1 MRIVVVTQEDSAAHH
16 QFLRQ
21 KKKISGKV
29 LGKAV
34 SGKTVVKEATRGFRK
49 EGVGNYCSKVKV
61 RTDPHLLAFM
71 KGKFPALLTWTV
83 RQNYPFI
90 SFICLPSHSG
100 AG

>member
-1 MRIVVVTQEDSAAHH
+1 M
-16 QFLRQ
+16 
-21 KKKISGKV
+21 
-29 LGKAV
+29 
-34 SGKTVVKEATRGFRK
+34 KEATRGFMK
-49 EGVGNYCSKVKV
+49 EGAGNCSSKVKV
-61 RTDPHLLAFM
+61 RTDLHLLAFT